1 MSKYF
6 SILIIALTFV
16 SCVQDE
22 PINTDPFIEEGESM
36 SLENKIAQLELD
48 NAMKDSLINESL
60 SFFNDIKSNL
70 EKIGIRKD
78 EIRAVS
84 DNPEISVD
92 DKSWILE
99 EIQHINYLREENAN
113 KVRRMQDQM
122 KKNGLKIKELDLMIE
137 SLIKDI
143 QWKDEQISLLQS
155 ELNTLDREYSA
166 LFDSYQEQAIIVD
179 ELKDEINTVFYAYGT
194 SNELS
199 DNKVIEKK
207 NGFIGIGKKIELKS
221 DLNQQYFTKINAAKT
236 KTIKIQG
243 EGMRFI
249 TNHPAASY
257 EIEDNGN
264 SSTIVIKDASEFWKI
279 SKYLVVTID

>member
-6 SILIIALTFV
+6 SILIIALTFI

-22 PINTDPFIEEGESM
+22 PIKTDSFIEEGESM

-166 LFDSYQEQAIIVD
+166 LFDSYQEQAIILD

-249 TNHPAASY
+249 TNHPTASY

-264 SSTIVIKDASEFWKI
+264 SSTIIIKDASEFWKI

>member
-249 TNHPAASY
+249 TNHPTASY